1 MLCGSPI
8 RTSRARCFQIS
19 ILIAIKMQL
28 WSINMVVFC
37 GRKYSVFSLP
47 FIAWRDVVIYGFV
60 AAFSGPAFA
69 VEPSRARGALYA
81 VYYAPQPV
89 ESGRA
94 LCRLVLCACM
104 DSIMSA
110 AASSSRPFLVRSLP
124 AGPFIPPPGPTAML
138 RAYLMGCKHR
148 LCNERKVKHRTAE
161 WATDA
166 PGPCDLQGT
175 KVCWKL

>member
-8 RTSRARCFQIS
+8 RTSRTRCFQIS
-19 ILIAIKMQL
+19 ILIAVRMQL

-47 FIAWRDVVIYGFV
+47 FIAWRDVVIYGFA
-60 AAFSGPAFA
+60 AAFSGPAFP

-94 LCRLVLCACM
+94 G
-104 DSIMSA
+104 IMSA
-110 AASSSRPFLVRSLP
+110 CVVCVHGQYNVRRRIQLPPVPRSIVAGRAFHPAARPHS
-124 AGPFIPPPGPTAML
+124 
-138 RAYLMGCKHR
+138 
-148 LCNERKVKHRTAE
+148 N
-161 WATDA
+161 ATCVFD
-166 PGPCDLQGT
+166 G
-175 KVCWKL
+175 V